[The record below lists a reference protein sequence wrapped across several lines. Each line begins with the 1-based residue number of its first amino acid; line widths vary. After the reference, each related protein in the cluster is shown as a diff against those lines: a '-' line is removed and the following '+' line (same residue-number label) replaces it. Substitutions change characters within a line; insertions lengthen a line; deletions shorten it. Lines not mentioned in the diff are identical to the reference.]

1 MARDTTRFVGVESE
15 RDELEDSNSSCR
27 LRFPSSSAT
36 MAKKL
41 VHWALETI
49 GSSSLSSLKLPE
61 NPADESAAESVEE
74 NNSATLQYVNSQLLA
89 HGFTHNKGL
98 SLDGT
103 SEEDAESVLKCLVA
117 MLGQRMVSFILND
130 ILGAILRRTLCFS
143 LLTFFC
149 RRT

>member
-15 RDELEDSNSSCR
+15 RDELEDNSSCR
-27 LRFPSSSAT
+27 LRAPSSSAT

-49 GSSSLSSLKLPE
+49 GSPSLSSLKLPE

-103 SEEDAESVLKCLVA
+103 IKEDAERVLKCLVA
-117 MLGQRMVSFILND
+117 MLGQRMVSFVLND
-130 ILGAILRRTLCFS
+130 ILGAKLRRTS
-143 LLTFFC
+143 FFRC
-149 RRT
+149 SFFL